1 MKSEDCRLVSVTVEP
16 AKLKPALERLYRRF
30 NRRENVE
37 RDPLGFLYRYG
48 DPRDREAAGFIASSL
63 SFGNAGQIVRSIS
76 CVLEPMGPAPFR
88 YLTRTRPASIVRN
101 CTGFKHR
108 WVTGENVAAMLE
120 GLGSV
125 LRRYG
130 SLEACFK
137 QGLHED
143 EEDIIPALSRFVDEI
158 SSRSPEGL
166 QYLLPSPCRKSACK
180 RLNLFLRWMVRSDE
194 VDPGVWSGI
203 PASKLIVPLDTH
215 LFRLGKA
222 MGLTERNQADIRS
235 AREITDGFRA
245 VTPDDPVRYDFSL
258 ASLGMRGGD
267 DEKAFLR
274 ELGLREAV

>member
-1 MKSEDCRLVSVTVEP
+1 MASVTVETT
-16 AKLKPALERLYRRF
+16 KLKSALERLYQRF
-30 NRRENVE
+30 NRRVNVE
-37 RDPLGFLYRYG
+37 GDPLGFLYRYS
-48 DPRDREAAGFIASSL
+48 DPRDQEIVGFIASSL
-63 SFGNAGQIVRSIS
+63 SFGNARQIVRSIS
-76 CVLEPMGPAPFR
+76 CVLEPMGPAPAR
-88 YLTRTRPASIVRN
+88 YLTHSRPASIAGD
-101 CTGFKHR
+101 CGGFKHR
-108 WVTGENVAAMLE
+108 WVTGENVATMLN

-137 QGLHED
+137 QGLHEKD
-143 EEDIIPALSRFVDEI
+143 KDIIPSLTRFVDEI
-158 SSRSPEGL
+158 SGRSSGGM

-215 LFRLGKA
+215 VFRLSRT
-222 MGLTERNQADIRS
+222 MGLTGRNQADIRS

-245 VTPDDPVRYDFSL
+245 IAPDDPVRYDFSL

-267 DEKAFLR
+267 GEKAFLR